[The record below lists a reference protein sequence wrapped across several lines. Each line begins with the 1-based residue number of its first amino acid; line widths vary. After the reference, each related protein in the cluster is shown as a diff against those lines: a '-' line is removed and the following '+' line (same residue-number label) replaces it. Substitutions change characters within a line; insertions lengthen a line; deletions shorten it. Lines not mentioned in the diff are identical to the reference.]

1 MDYFFLLMYPS
12 GFDQRSRT
20 FVSYREEGL
29 YHRGQSSSA
38 GGRLVCSL
46 WRVLSCVSLE
56 GECEGWK
63 GRPCLALTTCILHD
77 DLEGWPEGQA
87 GAITPELRSPGP
99 GAGGAAGAAAA
110 PCSQVGPAGW
120 RQCVWFGAEQDS
132 CASPVPS
139 KPSKCPHAPLV
150 AMLTQDPRG
159 KGILG
164 SVATWVQH
172 KTAMIACT
180 ADSLSF
186 RFSAPPQTGG
196 RRFSVAPSFGSA
208 CEGCPTGRQRSGGLH
223 SRVSFPHGSGGWKSN
238 VRVSAGLV
246 S

>member
-1 MDYFFLLMYPS
+1 M
-12 GFDQRSRT
+12 
-20 FVSYREEGL
+20 SYREEGL

-46 WRVLSCVSLE
+46 WRVLSCVSLD

-77 DLEGWPEGQA
+77 DLEGGLRDKLGPSPQSCVHLDQ
-87 GAITPELRSPGP
+87 ELEEL
-99 GAGGAAGAAAA
+99 
-110 PCSQVGPAGW
+110 QVL
-120 RQCVWFGAEQDS
+120 QL
-132 CASPVPS
+132 
-139 KPSKCPHAPLV
+139 PHAHKLGQQGGDSVCGWEQNKMAALHLCLPNFPNAHMVLLWP
-150 AMLTQDPRG
+150 MLTQDPRG

-172 KTAMIACT
+172 KITMIACT

-186 RFSAPPQTGG
+186 HFSAPPQTGG
-196 RRFSVAPSFGSA
+196 RRFSVAPSFGLA

-223 SRVSFPHGSGGWKSN
+223 SRISFSHGSGGWKSN